1 MCPDVPSAAAL
12 GEVSAALKP
21 PRDPLTHSPPKIA
34 RLKKNKPWSF
44 VFWRHL
50 PWEGWSDT
58 APPPPPRGAFRGDA
72 AAGGVGNSVGCG
84 EASGG

>member
-58 APPPPPRGAFRGDA
+58 APPPPRGGFRGDA